1 MTQAEQDR
9 AIPLHTF
16 RGAPRDMGRQQGEA
30 LSGLIARGR
39 QLLLESEEFNMA
51 RPSYMPRRMFL
62 TLAQFGMWMKYSAH
76 IHRYCPRQFD
86 RVLGIA
92 RGAHVPPEYVVL
104 LHAMEVEM
112 NKVDYLMP
120 GACTALG
127 VRGTRA
133 RGEEPVIV
141 KNFDYPEKFQ
151 ELYIARLDEP
161 AGRHRVL
168 CSTAA
173 PLAGNHDGINEH
185 GLTICYNYG
194 YGQDEPRRNV
204 PITFLVQEALETCRT
219 TAEAVDMIKR
229 GRRCGGAL
237 LMICD
242 ASGDM
247 RTLEVSNTMAHERM
261 PQHSVLINTNHYLDE
276 LMARIDVPRD
286 AVYTDRTV
294 RPLRGVRCRES
305 SEARYARA
313 LELLAGHEQIGDA
326 ELLAMASDHGPD
338 GMPSDNTICRHSD
351 YFSTTCSLVFYPAR
365 RVMKITHG
373 NPCNSRFDEFSLY

>member
-1 MTQAEQDR
+1 MAQAEHTQ
-9 AIPLHTF
+9 PVPFHTF
-16 RGAPRDMGRQQGEA
+16 SGSHRDMGKQQGEA
-30 LSGLIARGR
+30 LSGMIARGR
-39 QLLLESEEFNMA
+39 KMLIESEEFNMA
-51 RPSYMPRRMFL
+51 RPAYLPRKMFL

-76 IHRYCPRQFD
+76 IQRYCPRQFE
-86 RVLGIA
+86 RLLGIA
-92 RGAHVPPEYVVL
+92 RGARVPPEYTLL

-133 RGEEPVIV
+133 LGGEPVIV
-141 KNFDYPEKFQ
+141 KNFDYPEKFR
-151 ELYIARLDEP
+151 ELYIARLDAP

-173 PLAGNHDGINEH
+173 PLAGNHDGVNEH
-185 GLTICYNYG
+185 GLVICYNYG

-204 PITFLVQEALETCRT
+204 PITLWVQEALETCRT
-219 TAEAVDMIKR
+219 TAEAVDLIKR

-242 ASGDM
+242 ASGDL

-276 LMARIDVPRD
+276 MMARIDVPRD
-286 AVYTDRTV
+286 AVYTDRCV
-294 RPLRGVRCRES
+294 PPLRGVRCRES

-313 LELLAGHEQIGDA
+313 LELLAAHDRIGDA
-326 ELLAMASDHGPD
+326 ELIAMASDHGAH
-338 GMPSDNTICRHSD
+338 GAPSDNTICRHSD

-365 RVMKITHG
+365 RAMKITHG
-373 NPCNSRFDEFSLY
+373 NPCRSEFMEFSL